1 MFLAQLI
8 HARSGGLVVFAVAVI
23 ALGVCFSAMAIQSQD
38 WQEALDQ
45 LYGFLD

>member
-1 MFLAQLI
+1 MYLAQLI
-8 HARSGGLVVFAVAVI
+8 HERSGRLVVFAVAMI
-23 ALGVCFSAMAIQSQD
+23 ALGVWFAAMAIQSQD